1 MIERK
6 RKYYNS
12 KLIEQLADN
21 IKTILEFVFM
31 IGASCEIN
39 IDEPIE
45 WSEIEWINECESF
58 WMSEWNEWM
67 KNLSW
72 LKTD

>member
-31 IGASCEIN
+31 IGASCEIKERQHFILIFFN
-39 IDEPIE
+39 QRKDIFFELRRKLRDEI
-45 WSEIEWINECESF
+45 I
-58 WMSEWNEWM
+58 
-67 KNLSW
+67 L
-72 LKTD
+72 